1 MNREEI
7 KRIEREQLVSID
19 NVIFEP
25 IPKKDKERIKY
36 MPPIEETP
44 FFEDSWYADSKNK
57 NQSEKDTI
65 YLDKLGR
72 TIERTCYFFVL
83 LSFIGLLS
91 ALFFGKFL

>member
-7 KRIEREQLVSID
+7 KRIKELQLISID

-25 IPKKDKERIKY
+25 IP
-36 MPPIEETP
+36 
-44 FFEDSWYADSKNK
+44 KNK

-65 YLDKLGR
+65 YLNELGR

>member
-7 KRIEREQLVSID
+7 ERIEKSQLISID

-25 IPKKDKERIKY
+25 IPKKDKEKIKY

-65 YLDKLGR
+65 YLDELGR
-72 TIERTCYFFVL
+72 TIERTFYFFIL

-91 ALFFGKFL
+91 ALFLVKFL